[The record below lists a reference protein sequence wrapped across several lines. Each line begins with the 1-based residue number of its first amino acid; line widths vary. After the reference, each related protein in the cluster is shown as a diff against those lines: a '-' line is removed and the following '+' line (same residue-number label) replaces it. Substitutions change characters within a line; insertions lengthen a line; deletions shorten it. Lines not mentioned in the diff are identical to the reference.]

1 MKKELRKEYLKK
13 RNLLTKAEIE
23 QKSREITQKIL
34 SSSFYKE
41 AEWIFTYININS
53 EVETI
58 PLIEQAWNDRKK
70 VAVPIAKK
78 EREMHFVALKE
89 FSQLNRTKMG
99 VLEPPFCKEN
109 IIDSI
114 GKQILFFVP
123 GSVFDLECNRFGY
136 GGGYY
141 DTYFEKYSQGVK
153 LGLAYDFQVI
163 EKLPVEQFDKKLD
176 AVVTEL
182 RWIGGN
188 SNEKLE

>member
-13 RNLLTKAEIE
+13 RNLLTKGEI
-23 QKSREITQKIL
+23 QQRSREITKKIL
-34 SSSFYKE
+34 SSSFYKK

-58 PLIEQAWNDRKK
+58 PLIEQAWKDKK
-70 VAVPIAKK
+70 KIAVPIARK
-78 EREMHFVALKE
+78 EREMHFVILKD
-89 FSQLNRTKMG
+89 FSQLRQTKMG

-109 IIDSI
+109 IVNSI
-114 GKQILFFVP
+114 GKQVLFFVP

-141 DTYFEKYSQGVK
+141 DTYFEKYPEGIK

-176 AVVTEL
+176 AIVTEL
-182 RWIGGN
+182 KWIGGDN
-188 SNEKLE
+188 SENFK